1 MSPVRGTALLPK
13 EPNARIKHLLAELAI
28 LDRIPAGQTYP
39 VQVDQIGPNSILN
52 VQDAD
57 HRKRVRGRIVE
68 ALVKTISTD
77 PQS

>member
-13 EPNARIKHLLAELAI
+13 ERTARIKHLLAELAI
-28 LDRIPAGQTYP
+28 LDRIPAGQSYP
-39 VQVDQIGPNSILN
+39 VQVDQIGPNSILT
-52 VQDAD
+52 VQNAQ
-57 HRKRVRGRIVE
+57 HRKDVRGRIVK